1 MAETKMICPDCGTEM
16 NHHAEKLIEPTTA
29 EEARR
34 MDPELGALVEDFI
47 RARDAARARR
57 GPDAKRDSHAV
68 GREDFFDRRRTA

>member
-34 MDPELGALVEDFI
+34 ILQE
-47 RARDAARARR
+47 ARAS
-57 GPDAKRDSHAV
+57 GEEAADEGATESGIEV
-68 GREDFFDRRRTA
+68 